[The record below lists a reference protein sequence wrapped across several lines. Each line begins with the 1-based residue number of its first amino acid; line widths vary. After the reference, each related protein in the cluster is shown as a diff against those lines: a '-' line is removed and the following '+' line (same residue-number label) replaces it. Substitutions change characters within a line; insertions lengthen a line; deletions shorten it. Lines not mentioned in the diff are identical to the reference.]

1 MTQAQL
7 EKLIRDG
14 HTPKYGFLFAP
25 LKDAKGKPLR
35 VNGQPVPMPGWLI
48 EKHIYNGFRVP
59 GYKGQAWHFM
69 RFVDEL
75 WGDKSDKDGL
85 FEWNPNAVRM
95 LEGMLEHKRL
105 ALAGNASSG
114 KTNFV
119 ALAANALYLLN
130 PDNTKCLVTSM
141 TIKTAES
148 KVWGWVEAY
157 WNRALRKIGVNNMP
171 GVLTSSDHIIR
182 RKTRDGKLSRL
193 HGIELVPADKSEYK
207 KSATKLQGFKAGGGD
222 LWLLAD
228 ELDTLSPN
236 LLNTAQENLFANDGF
251 HMIGAFNPTSHFTPG
266 GIFAT
271 PKHGWKSIDIDTHE
285 WETVHGYCLRFDGLR
300 SPNVLE
306 GKPVW
311 LGLLSLE
318 ALNGFRERFQGN
330 ENSPGFVSMVR
341 GFFSSSG
348 SDETV
353 LSEAEIEN
361 YDANRRTSTW
371 MDRGVMVA
379 GLDPAFCHDGD
390 LAVLTIGRVGM
401 AMDNDLGIQKKV
413 CERIKTYVLDSDV
426 KASKDKSEQVVEQV
440 KNKLIEHN
448 VATEDLAVDISG
460 AASFGSLLARDIG
473 AGFLHVN
480 FGGSPS
486 ETRVSL
492 SDKRTGR
499 EAYVNKAT
507 ELWMSLKPLV
517 RSGQIKGLD
526 PDTIVELTTR
536 TCKATAS
543 GRSEIES
550 KKKMKQ
556 RTNGE
561 SPDKSD
567 SLVLMAE
574 VARQK
579 HGLVAIEKPARPPK
593 KPSQVGNSIFHQ
605 VYDMGEEPKHK
616 TRIKVPDMSW
626 QEDSWQG
633 IGSGGWDE

>member
-1 MTQAQL
+1 MNQAAL
-7 EKLIRDG
+7 EKLIREG

-35 VNGQPVPMPGWLI
+35 INGQPVPMPGYLI
-48 EKHIYNGFRVP
+48 ERHIYNGFKVP
-59 GYKGQAWHFM
+59 GYKGQAYHFM

-95 LEGMLEHKRL
+95 IENTMKHKRL
-105 ALAGNASSG
+105 AVCGCASSG
-114 KTNFV
+114 KSNFIAMAAV
-119 ALAANALYLLN
+119 AMFLLN
-130 PDNTKCLVTSM
+130 PNKTKCLVTSM
-141 TIKTAES
+141 TIATAES

-157 WNRALRKIGVNNMP
+157 WNRAVRKIGVNQMP
-171 GVLTSSDHIIR
+171 GILTSSNHIIR
-182 RKTRDGKLSRL
+182 RKLPDGKLSRL
-193 HGIELVPADKSEYK
+193 QGVELVPADKSEYK
-207 KSATKLQGFKAGGGD
+207 KSATKLQGFKAGDGD
-222 LWLLAD
+222 LWMFAD
-228 ELDTLSPN
+228 ELDTLSPS
-236 LLNTAQENLFANDGF
+236 LLNTCRENLGANDGF
-251 HMIGAFNPTSHFTPG
+251 HMIAGFNPTSHFTPG
-266 GIFAT
+266 GLFAT
-271 PKHGWKSIDIDTHE
+271 PKHGWKSIDVDTHE
-285 WETVHGYCLRFDGLR
+285 WETDDGYCIRFDGLR

-306 GKPVW
+306 GKAIW
-311 LGLLSLE
+311 SGLLSLE
-318 ALNGFRERFQGN
+318 ALNGYRERFQGN

-348 SDETV
+348 NDETV
-353 LSEAEIEN
+353 LSEVEIEN

-371 MDRGVMVA
+371 MDRGVMIA

-401 AMDNDLGIQKKV
+401 AMDNDAGIQKKV
-413 CERIKTYVLDSDV
+413 FERIKTYVLDSDV

-473 AGFLHVN
+473 SGFLHVN

-492 SDKRTGR
+492 SDKRTSK
-499 EAYVNKAT
+499 EAYTNKAT

-567 SLVLMAE
+567 SLCLAVE

-579 HGLVAIEKPARPPK
+579 HGLVAIEKPAKPSK

-605 VYDMGEEPKHK
+605 VYDMGDEPKHK
-616 TRIKVPDMSW
+616 TRIKVPDFSW
-626 QEDSWQG
+626 QEDAWQG
-633 IGSGGWDE
+633 IGDGMGE